1 MSVMITTA
9 HQQPSAINQSS
20 QSGNCEVAFR
30 VTESPK
36 VRCVTHFAKQEMSRL
51 GQQDSGKL
59 SIMNE
64 LGL

>member
-20 QSGNCEVAFR
+20 QSGTCEVVFR
-30 VTESPK
+30 VTKSPK
-36 VRCVTHFAKQEMSRL
+36 VSCVTHFAKQEMSRF
-51 GQQDSGKL
+51 GRQDSGKL
-59 SIMNE
+59 SIMNK